1 MSRWTLFLVV
11 AVLLS
16 GAATLSTNA
25 DHESPP
31 APGAADTQTTE
42 SRVVVPGLSRQR
54 PAPLVEHTLE
64 AGMTPGQV
72 ATLYD
77 MTTGVLFS
85 LNNIDDPRDIPA
97 GTKLI
102 VLRPPPPPALLPCD
116 DLLAPVD
123 KDHALPADCE
133 PDALETLPGEYAYL
147 EGQQLQPQAAEAL
160 IGLLSAAEAAGHAL
174 LVRSSYRDYAL
185 QEATFQFWV
194 DQLGYE
200 AAVRVSAE
208 PGQSEH
214 QLGTTADVTN
224 AAVNYELEQAFAE
237 TAGGRW
243 LAENAADFGFV
254 VSYPEGRQDETGF
267 SFEPW
272 HIRYVGPETAADYQA
287 SGLTLNQYL
296 ARAWLPGRH
305 RLDLPL
311 E

>member
-77 MTTGVLFS
+77 MSTGVLFS

-97 GTKLI
+97 GSKL
-102 VLRPPPPPALLPCD
+102 VVVRPPPAPALLPCD

-123 KDHALPADCE
+123 KAHALPADCE
-133 PDALETLPGEYAYL
+133 PQKLQALRVEYSYGGTQLLIPDAV
-147 EGQQLQPQAAEAL
+147 EAL
-160 IGLLSAAEAAGHAL
+160 VEMLATAASEGHAL
-174 LVRSSYRDYAL
+174 YVRSAYRDYAL

-200 AAVRVSAE
+200 A
-208 PGQSEH
+208 G
-214 QLGTTADVTN
+214 G
-224 AAVNYELEQAFAE
+224 
-237 TAGGRW
+237 AGERG
-243 LAENAADFGFV
+243 A
-254 VSYPEGRQDETGF
+254 
-267 SFEPW
+267 
-272 HIRYVGPETAADYQA
+272 GP
-287 SGLTLNQYL
+287 
-296 ARAWLPGRH
+296 
-305 RLDLPL
+305 
-311 E
+311 